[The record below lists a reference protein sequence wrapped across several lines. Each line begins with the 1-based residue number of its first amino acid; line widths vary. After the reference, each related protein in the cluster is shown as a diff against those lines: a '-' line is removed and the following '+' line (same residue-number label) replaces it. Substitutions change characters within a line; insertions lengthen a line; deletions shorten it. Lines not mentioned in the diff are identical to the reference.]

1 VHPAPDMRLSRAL
14 RRLAGVAL
22 GLTAAVTLSGTA
34 TAAPMSRGVPGHEY
48 PRRFGYVTMQ
58 DGVRLAYAVYLPRVH
73 GKFPAVL
80 QYEPYEGAGSGPDS
94 WFAAGMWLQ
103 NGYAVVFANVRGSGC
118 SQGVLDVFGPH
129 EGPDGATIV
138 DWIGTQPWSDRRVGM
153 IGVSYPGFTQILVA
167 AQHPRFLRAITPSA
181 VTANE
186 YSEVVYPGG
195 MLNVG
200 FVGEWSL
207 HDQPEAEAAG
217 VRERIGWGDRECA
230 GNWRAHPAPHPFLLA
245 SRHPFFDQ
253 WWQTRS
259 LQTYVGQVAVPTFI
273 SGTWQDNATMSSGVT
288 ELYERLQTPK
298 RLSMSPGGHTLIYAS
313 AALQQDLL
321 RWMDRWVKG
330 VRNGIDGEPPVTIYW
345 ESKGFPPVASWTTHY
360 SAWPPRE
367 AGMRTFRLTSAFG
380 LTDGLPADSPA
391 DAKGLS
397 YTFPTGVELIGDNT
411 QFAVPPDPNGSLTW
425 TSAPFDHDVTI
436 LGRVQVRFYAASQ
449 NADTDFEID
458 LHDVYPNGDIQYL
471 QRGQLRASVRAIDQ
485 DDSTPDHVAHAYRTP
500 EYLVPG
506 RIYEFQLSLPPLG
519 AVVRQGHRLQLSIL
533 APSPIPQ
540 PAWGLLPVGMP
551 GQNTIYASSR
561 YPSDIVVPTIPG
573 AAAEAPEPA
582 CGSLAAQ
589 PCRRAARH

>member
-1 VHPAPDMRLSRAL
+1 MGVSKAL
-14 RRLAGVAL
+14 LRLAGLAL
-22 GLTAAVTLSGTA
+22 ALMAAAILGGAAAAAQMSR
-34 TAAPMSRGVPGHEY
+34 AAPGSEY
-48 PRRFGYVTMQ
+48 PRRFGYVTMR
-58 DGVRLAYAVYLPRVH
+58 DGVRLAYVVYLPRAQ

-80 QYEPYEGAGSGPDS
+80 QYEPYEGAGSGPRS
-94 WFAAGMWLQ
+94 WWPAGMWLR

-129 EGPDGATIV
+129 EGPDGAAII

-167 AQHPRFLRAITPSA
+167 AQHPKFLRAITPSA

-207 HDQPEAEAAG
+207 HDQPEAEATG
-217 VRERIGWGDRECA
+217 VRERVGWGDKECA
-230 GNWRAHPAPHPFLLA
+230 GNYRAHPVPRPFLQA
-245 SRHPFFDQ
+245 RAHPYFDE
-253 WWQTRS
+253 WWRTRS

-288 ELYERLQTPK
+288 ELYERLQAPK
-298 RLSMSPGGHTLIYAS
+298 RLSMSPGGHTWIYAT
-313 AALQQDLL
+313 AALQQDLV

-360 SAWPPRE
+360 SAWPPQLAE
-367 AGMRTFRLTSAFG
+367 MRTFWLTPAFG
-380 LTDGLPADSPA
+380 LGTGPPANASA
-391 DAKGLS
+391 DANGLS

-411 QFAVPPDPNGSLTW
+411 QFAVPPDPDGSLTW

-436 LGRVQVRFYAASQ
+436 LGRVRVRLYAASESP
-449 NADTDFEID
+449 DTDFEVD
-458 LHDVYPNGDIQYL
+458 LHDVYPNGDIQFL
-471 QRGQLRASVRAIDQ
+471 QRGQLRASLRAVDQ
-485 DDSTPDHVAHAYRTP
+485 HESTPDHVAHAYGSP

-506 RIYEFQLSLPPLG
+506 HVYEIQLSLPPLG
-519 AVVRQGHRLQLSIL
+519 AVLRKGHRLQLAIL

-540 PAWGLLPVGMP
+540 PAWGLLPVSMP
-551 GQNTIYASSR
+551 GQNTVYASAR
-561 YPSDIVVPTIPG
+561 YPSAIVVPTIPG
-573 AAAEAPEPA
+573 AAAAGPEPA
-582 CGSLAAQ
+582 CGSLASQ